1 MMAIMQRFGFRNN
14 STFFLA
20 ENMNGAMS
28 QINLPLSR
36 ERDCWIGK
44 SLDMRYSISTQ
55 HLKYNKTLIKEV
67 MKPGAKYFSI
77 IREPTSN
84 FVSSYRYYQYLLGRL
99 WEQFGFRKGT
109 ETKGVSFQSLERVNR
124 YRRKRSK
131 VNASIFDSALSHTR
145 RSNASEK
152 RSKTRGGAVFTF
164 ERFRLWISFESSPVS
179 VKP

>member
-1 MMAIMQRFGFRNN
+1 MSNHYFFLKTSKTGSQTMMAIMQRFGFRNN

-145 RSNASEK
+145 RTNASEK
-152 RSKTRGGAVFTF
+152 RSK
-164 ERFRLWISFESSPVS
+164 
-179 VKP
+179 